1 MNSNDEKTVIGES
14 AFNQNATNQTNSN
27 VTSEQKNEF
36 KNQETATIKDSSK
49 SDNKKN
55 TSKGKV
61 VAGVAAAAGIAGVAG
76 VAAGTAYSEEIK
88 SVANDLLGKEN
99 PTTMENPETGESAP
113 IEIDNSKDSIDNI
126 QESIPVE
133 NMPNGDN
140 PGHITLNMNGENGEA
155 IAMNLVD
162 DNMDGVADHVQLIEN
177 DQIVGEYTPDEF
189 NSFLTGESIEDP
201 IIDEGITY
209 GEPDVIFDE
218 SLSSEGEYAAI
229 DYAAFEDTP
238 MEELSID
245 DGGEYLT
252 SDEVLDG
259 QNSVYVD
266 ESELIAS
273 EDYSLET
280 ESSGD
285 DYLAQNDEMSSND
298 YESQLDSTDFDSMN
312 EYDDFSSTDTD
323 FSSDII

>member
-1 MNSNDEKTVIGES
+1 MGES
-14 AFNQNATNQTNSN
+14 
-27 VTSEQKNEF
+27 
-36 KNQETATIKDSSK
+36 
-49 SDNKKN
+49 
-55 TSKGKV
+55 G
-61 VAGVAAAAGIAGVAG
+61 
-76 VAAGTAYSEEIK
+76 
-88 SVANDLLGKEN
+88 
-99 PTTMENPETGESAP
+99 P
-113 IEIDNSKDSIDNI
+113 IEIVNPTDSIDNI
-126 QESIPVE
+126 QESIPLE
-133 NMPNGDN
+133 NTPIGDN

-201 IIDEGITY
+201 IIDEGITN
-209 GEPDVIFDE
+209 GEPNVIYDE
-218 SLSSEGEYAAI
+218 SLVSDGDYATI

-238 MEELSID
+238 MDELSID

-252 SDEVLDG
+252 TEEVLDG

-280 ESSGD
+280 ETSGD
-285 DYLAQNDEMSSND
+285 DYLAQNDELSSND

-312 EYDDFSSTDTD
+312 GYDDLSLTDTD
-323 FSSDII
+323 FSSDLI